1 MDIRKIGIGAAA
13 LTAAVTGGYR
23 MNQNHLKKVSLADMH
38 ENADVVFDTD
48 SADTYSYGQGSVD
61 PMDAISYVNTD
72 YDYTLTADTD
82 SIDLSKLG
90 STTVTYT
97 LTVTD
102 QYGQQDTRTFSKV
115 FTVEDDEAPI
125 ITLNQDAVGLVK
137 GTDYDPASNIASV
150 TDNADQNVTYTLDG
164 SVDTNTDGVYSIN
177 VKATDSSGNEAETFF
192 IVTVSDDQDTAD
204 KVQSAVTAA
213 MANSASTSDVSSA
226 ATSAQSA
233 AQASAQQ
240 AAQESARQA
249 AQAAA
254 QESARQAAQDAA
266 QQAAR
271 EAAEA
276 AARQAAE
283 EAARQAAEE
292 AARQAAEEA
301 ARNALGTAGRID
313 CNGYGAKLYGAS
325 LFGDIQSVIN
335 AADSAAYDASYG
347 YIADHAS
354 QGFKAAFSVGSV
366 MKWTHAD
373 GSVSYLT
380 CQAVKYASNNQNWVS
395 DDGTNCLVHSGYSLV
410 TQTCNGNGLMF
421 AFWN

>member
-1 MDIRKIGIGAAA
+1 MDIRKIGIGAVA

-48 SADTYSYGQGSVD
+48 SADTYSYGQGSLD

-150 TDNADQNVTYTLDG
+150 TDNVDQNVTYTLDG
-164 SVDTNTDGVYSIN
+164 SVDPNTDGVYSIN

-204 KVQSAVTAA
+204 KVQSAVTTA
-213 MANSASTSDVSSA
+213 MVNSASTSDVSSA
-226 ATSAQSA
+226 AASAQSA
-233 AQASAQQ
+233 AQASA
-240 AAQESARQA
+240 RQA
-249 AQAAA
+249 TQA
-254 QESARQAAQDAA
+254 AA
-266 QQAAR
+266 QQAAEQTAR
-271 EAAEA
+271 EAAA
-276 AARQAAE
+276 
-283 EAARQAAEE
+283 
-292 AARQAAEEA
+292 EA

-313 CNGYGAKLYGAS
+313 CNGYGAKLYSAS

-354 QGFKAAFSVGSV
+354 QGFKAVFSVGSV

-380 CQAVKYASNNQNWVS
+380 CQAVKYESGNTSWVS

>member
-48 SADTYSYGQGSVD
+48 SADTYSYGQGSLD

-115 FTVEDDEAPI
+115 FTVENDEAPV

-150 TDNADQNVTYTLDG
+150 TDNVDQNVTYTLDG
-164 SVDTNTDGVYSIN
+164 SVDPNTDGVYSIN

-204 KVQSAVTAA
+204 KVQSAVTTA
-213 MANSASTSDVSSA
+213 MVNSASTSDVSSA
-226 ATSAQSA
+226 AASAQSA
-233 AQASAQQ
+233 AQASA
-240 AAQESARQA
+240 RQA
-249 AQAAA
+249 TQA
-254 QESARQAAQDAA
+254 AA
-266 QQAAR
+266 QQAAEQTAR
-271 EAAEA
+271 EAAA
-276 AARQAAE
+276 
-283 EAARQAAEE
+283 
-292 AARQAAEEA
+292 EA

-313 CNGYGAKLYGAS
+313 CNGYGAKLYSAS

-354 QGFKAAFSVGSV
+354 QGFKAVFSVGSV

-380 CQAVKYASNNQNWVS
+380 CQAVKYESGNTSWVS

>member
-1 MDIRKIGIGAAA
+1 MDIRKIGIGAVA

-48 SADTYSYGQGSVD
+48 SADTYSYGQGSLD

-102 QYGQQDTRTFSKV
+102 QYGQQDTRTFSKG
-115 FTVEDDEAPI
+115 FTVEDDEAPVI
-125 ITLNQDAVGLVK
+125 KLNQDAVGLVK

-150 TDNADQNVTYTLDG
+150 TDNVDQNVTYTLDG
-164 SVDTNTDGVYSIN
+164 SVDPNTDGVYSIN

-204 KVQSAVTAA
+204 KVQSAVTTA

-226 ATSAQSA
+226 AASAQSA
-233 AQASAQQ
+233 AQA
-240 AAQESARQA
+240 SARQA

-254 QESARQAAQDAA
+254 QQAAEQT
-266 QQAAR
+266 AR
-271 EAAEA
+271 EAAA
-276 AARQAAE
+276 
-283 EAARQAAEE
+283 
-292 AARQAAEEA
+292 EA

-313 CNGYGAKLYGAS
+313 CNGYGAKLYSAS

-354 QGFKAAFSVGSV
+354 QGFKAVFSVGSV

-380 CQAVKYASNNQNWVS
+380 CQAVKYESGNTSWVS

>member
-38 ENADVVFDTD
+38 ENADVVFDAD
-48 SADTYSYGQGSVD
+48 SADTYSYGQGSLD

-115 FTVEDDEAPI
+115 FTVEDDEAPV

-150 TDNADQNVTYTLDG
+150 TDNVDQNVTYTLDG

-204 KVQSAVTAA
+204 KVQSAVTTA
-213 MANSASTSDVSSA
+213 MVNSASTSDVSSA
-226 ATSAQSA
+226 AASAQSA
-233 AQASAQQ
+233 AQASA
-240 AAQESARQA
+240 RQA
-249 AQAAA
+249 TQA
-254 QESARQAAQDAA
+254 AA
-266 QQAAR
+266 QQAAEQTAR
-271 EAAEA
+271 EAAA
-276 AARQAAE
+276 
-283 EAARQAAEE
+283 
-292 AARQAAEEA
+292 EA

-313 CNGYGAKLYGAS
+313 CNGYGAKLYSAS

-354 QGFKAAFSVGSV
+354 QGFKAVFSVGSV

-380 CQAVKYASNNQNWVS
+380 CQAVKYESGNTSWVS

>member
-1 MDIRKIGIGAAA
+1 MDIRKIGIGAVA

-48 SADTYSYGQGSVD
+48 SADTYSYGQGSLD

-115 FTVEDDEAPI
+115 FTVEDDEAPV

-150 TDNADQNVTYTLDG
+150 TDNVDQNVTYTLDG
-164 SVDTNTDGVYSIN
+164 SVDPNTDGVYSIN

-204 KVQSAVTAA
+204 KVQSAVTTA
-213 MANSASTSDVSSA
+213 MVNSASTSDVSSA
-226 ATSAQSA
+226 AASAQSA
-233 AQASAQQ
+233 AQASA
-240 AAQESARQA
+240 RQA
-249 AQAAA
+249 TQA
-254 QESARQAAQDAA
+254 AA
-266 QQAAR
+266 QQAAEQTAR
-271 EAAEA
+271 EAAA
-276 AARQAAE
+276 
-283 EAARQAAEE
+283 
-292 AARQAAEEA
+292 EA

-313 CNGYGAKLYGAS
+313 CNGYGAKLYSAS
-325 LFGDIQSVIN
+325 LFGNIQSVIN

-347 YIADHAS
+347 YITDHAS
-354 QGFKAAFSVGSV
+354 QGFKAVFSVGSV

-380 CQAVKYASNNQNWVS
+380 CQAVKYESGNTSWVS

>member
-115 FTVEDDEAPI
+115 FTVEDDEAPL

-204 KVQSAVTAA
+204 KVQSVVTTA

-226 ATSAQSA
+226 AASAQSA
-233 AQASAQQ
+233 AQA
-240 AAQESARQA
+240 SARQA

-254 QESARQAAQDAA
+254 QQAAE
-266 QQAAR
+266 QAAR
-271 EAAEA
+271 EAAEQ

-283 EAARQAAEE
+283 EAARK
-292 AARQAAEEA
+292 AAEEA

-354 QGFKAAFSVGSV
+354 QGFKAVFSVGSV

-380 CQAVKYASNNQNWVS
+380 CQAVKYESGNTNWVS